1 MENNNQKSVPVSVK
15 GKISQKIGV
24 TETYAEDMAKAIER
38 NEGGMIKKIIEE
50 QEEHEAVKKN
60 ISPESKRNKLF
71 MSISI
76 VLIFSAFIVLAFLI
90 NLKNQI
96 STVSVMPKIA
106 PVIFIDKIEYK
117 EIAGLTKDQ
126 TIQTILNEIKTTQI
140 KKGGV
145 EGVYLT
151 ENKKIIGLRRFL
163 TLLKMNLDISQN
175 TFVSDNF
182 LMGIFNGGEGKDLF
196 ILLKTRSFVD
206 IFPDLKSWENKMFS
220 DLHGFF
226 GVDINIDTN
235 YLLTKDFEDGV
246 ANNKNAR
253 ILYDKDGKIVLEYVF
268 ANDTSLIITNSD
280 RAVQEVMLRLV
291 SGQIKK

>member
-1 MENNNQKSVPVSVK
+1 
-15 GKISQKIGV
+15 
-24 TETYAEDMAKAIER
+24 
-38 NEGGMIKKIIEE
+38 
-50 QEEHEAVKKN
+50 
-60 ISPESKRNKLF
+60 
-71 MSISI
+71 
-76 VLIFSAFIVLAFLI
+76 
-90 NLKNQI
+90 
-96 STVSVMPKIA
+96 
-106 PVIFIDKIEYK
+106 
-117 EIAGLTKDQ
+117 
-126 TIQTILNEIKTTQI
+126 
-140 KKGGV
+140 
-145 EGVYLT
+145 
-151 ENKKIIGLRRFL
+151 
-163 TLLKMNLDISQN
+163 MNLDISQN